1 MVEIPSCSAGKLV
14 LPESILLVQEN
25 YPWLS
30 VERSAKSVLST
41 AAPAFQAEID
51 KLPLSVF
58 GLNSGFFYLPAALAS
73 EWAAPIPTEDF
84 LVTLA
89 VGHVFFA
96 FQDSIVDGGT
106 ASPELCMI
114 AHDALFEYLQ
124 RIGAIGWPSVSPA
137 VELAQAIESHRRNYL
152 LYSAAIANDLRH
164 RNVLNRYTSPEIAS
178 LGWKAAPCNTPF
190 EVVAARSGRPEC
202 VPNLLEAVKYFCAG
216 LQLMDD
222 LSDLAVDHADGNM
235 TMALSH
241 TLLHLKDA
249 GLEHR
254 SADVDDILF
263 AAEMSGISRV
273 SCQLAHR
280 MFSVAK
286 EFADRVE
293 ATPLAEL
300 CDAWTAR
307 AVQRIE
313 LIDESI

>member
-1 MVEIPSCSAGKLV
+1 MVEIPFCSADKLV
-14 LPESILLVQEN
+14 LPESILLVQES

-41 AAPAFQAEID
+41 AAPAFRSEID
-51 KLPLSVF
+51 NLPLSVF
-58 GLNSGFFYLPAALAS
+58 GLNSGFFYLPAALAL
-73 EWAAPIPTEDF
+73 EWAAPVPIEDF
-84 LVTLA
+84 LVALA

-96 FQDSIVDGGT
+96 FQDSIVDGGA
-106 ASPELCMI
+106 ASPELCVI
-114 AHDALFEYLQ
+114 AHDALFEYLP
-124 RIGAIGWPSVSPA
+124 RIAAIGWPSASPA
-137 VELAQAIESHRRNYL
+137 VGSAHAIESHRRNYL

-164 RNVLNRYTSPEIAS
+164 RSVLNRYTSLEIAN

-190 EVVAARSGRPEC
+190 EVVAARSGRQES
-202 VPNLLEAVKYFCAG
+202 VPDLLEAVKYFCAG

-254 SADVDDILF
+254 SADADDILF
-263 AAEMSGISRV
+263 AAEMSGVSLV
-273 SCQLAHR
+273 SCQMALR

-300 CDAWTAR
+300 CDAWTVR
-307 AVQRIE
+307 AVRRIE
-313 LIDESI
+313 LIDESV